1 VALRIAIFG
10 QAAFGRDCLE
20 QLLEEGHEVAGV
32 FVPPDGGRPDP
43 LGSRAEELGIPV
55 VRRRYFR
62 RKSGE
67 AIPAAL
73 ETYRDLAADLN
84 LLAFV
89 NVFIPR
95 EILDA
100 PKHRSL
106 CFHPSLLPKYRG
118 GAAINWQV
126 ILGETESGVTV
137 FVPDEGVDTGPIV
150 VQKGGVR
157 IEPGDTTG
165 SLYFRKLYPLGV
177 QAVVEAVR
185 GVGAG
190 TARPVPQDERGATFQ
205 GLVDDAVARIDLG
218 RSAEEIDRL
227 VRGCDPQP
235 GASLRIRGERV
246 RLYDGRLEGES
257 DAPPGTVVAVGEDG
271 LALALRGG
279 TLVVGRVRADAAK
292 ESAREF
298 AARSGLAPGER
309 VESG

>member
-20 QLLEEGHEVAGV
+20 RLLEEGHEIAGV
-32 FVPPDGGRPDP
+32 FIPPDEGRPDP
-43 LGSRAEELGIPV
+43 LGARAEELGLPV

-62 RKSGE
+62 RKDGE

-73 ETYRDLAADLN
+73 ASYRELGADLN

-126 ILGETESGVTV
+126 ILGETESGVSV

-157 IEPGDTTG
+157 IEPDDTTG
-165 SLYFRKLYPLGV
+165 TLYFRKLYPLGV
-177 QAVVEAVR
+177 EAVVEAVR
-185 GVGAG
+185 GVADG
-190 TARPVPQDERGATFQ
+190 TARPVAQDESAATFQ
-205 GLVDDAVARIDLG
+205 GLVDDTVARIDLG

-235 GASLRIRGERV
+235 GAFVRIRGERV
-246 RLYDGRLEGES
+246 RLYDAHLEAAS
-257 DAPPGTVVAVGEDG
+257 DAPPGTIVAVDDG
-271 LALALRGG
+271 GLGLALRGG
-279 TLVVGRVRADAAK
+279 TLRAGRVRADAGK
-292 ESAREF
+292 E
-298 AARSGLAPGER
+298 AARQYAERAGVAPGER